1 VPVSGVGLEDFT
13 VTRNGLAVPLV
24 GMTLKGSGASYTLNL
39 SAITNVAGAYVLT
52 LVASSSGI
60 VDELGNPLVA
70 NAQDDWVIDTNRPT
84 ADIVEI
90 LSPRNVVV
98 GDVTIQFS
106 ESVTGLDL
114 GDFVLQMA
122 GNDVDISG
130 ATLSGSGSVYTL
142 NLSSVP
148 PVKGKYL
155 LTLVAAGSQIEDMAG
170 NELTADAKQKWVISS
185 TVDKSGKPNGS
196 DTTPGVPSRDALMVI
211 NQLNYHDSFH
221 GQTKNVTERADTLS
235 PSAFVDAYEFARRVE
250 LLEQPSQVQRA
261 LLAAFQGAT
270 QSMSRA
276 SQIEVINGFNQEKRL
291 NRLLDYLTEPASE
304 DLLELLAS
312 DVAHARWA
320 SAVT

>member
-1 VPVSGVGLEDFT
+1 
-13 VTRNGLAVPLV
+13 
-24 GMTLKGSGASYTLNL
+24 
-39 SAITNVAGAYVLT
+39 
-52 LVASSSGI
+52 
-60 VDELGNPLVA
+60 
-70 NAQDDWVIDTNRPT
+70 
-84 ADIVEI
+84 
-90 LSPRNVVV
+90 
-98 GDVTIQFS
+98 
-106 ESVTGLDL
+106 
-114 GDFVLQMA
+114 
-122 GNDVDISG
+122 
-130 ATLSGSGSVYTL
+130 
-142 NLSSVP
+142 
-148 PVKGKYL
+148 
-155 LTLVAAGSQIEDMAG
+155 MAG

-235 PSAFVDAYEFARRVE
+235 PSAFVVAYEFARRVE

-276 SQIEVINGFNQEKRL
+276 SQFEVINGFNQEKRL

-304 DLLELLAS
+304 ELLELLAS